1 MSHWYTPSEPAGV
14 VDGHVLLT
22 PEAASDDW
30 LAKVYDEDGYLLG
43 GEAVQADGGFSVAL
57 LRTPVSPKLAVHL
70 RSFGSDCTWVAN
82 AVLQEGRAFVT
93 VLPPHDAPPQPQDPA
108 PELVAES
115 FSAPVI
121 EPACVPELMSQ
132 LLLELLPEPV
142 LAPELEPELLLEPE
156 PEPEPELV
164 AAYVPAPVLMP
175 APAPEPLPIDASPW
189 VLTVRGQSVLLDTD
203 LAHLYGVLPRRL
215 GEQTKLHWHLFE
227 PAEVFRLTSDEKAQC
242 VATVARLN
250 KLRHSV
256 ALPYAYTEA
265 GALRL
270 AQWLNTPLAKER
282 LADVAQAFV
291 TARFSSPPCLAPVG
305 NTFDS
310 HPARER
316 PHKRV
321 HHSLQRLLHSEL

>member
-1 MSHWYTPSEPAGV
+1 MVHWHTSSEPAGV
-14 VDGHVLLT
+14 VDGHVQLT

-43 GEAVQADGGFSVAL
+43 GEAVQADGGFRVAL
-57 LRTPVSPKLAVHL
+57 LRTPVSPKLVVHL
-70 RSFGSDCTWVAN
+70 RSFGSDCTWVAH
-82 AVLQEGRAFVT
+82 ALLQEGLAFVT

-115 FSAPVI
+115 FT
-121 EPACVPELMSQ
+121 EPACVPELVSQ
-132 LLLELLPEPV
+132 LLLELLPESV
-142 LAPELEPELLLEPE
+142 LA

-164 AAYVPAPVLMP
+164 AAYVPAPVPMP
-175 APAPEPLPIDASPW
+175 ASEPLPIDASPW
-189 VLTVRGQSVLLDTD
+189 VLTVRGQPVLLDTD

-227 PAEVFRLTSDEKAQC
+227 PAEVFRLTSDEKAHC

-282 LADVAQAFV
+282 VADVAQAFV

-310 HPARER
+310 HPTRER

-321 HHSLQRLLHSEL
+321 HHSLQRLLHTEL

>member
-1 MSHWYTPSEPAGV
+1 MVGGLSMQVLKPMLHWYTPSEPAGV

-43 GEAVQADGGFSVAL
+43 GEAVQADGGFRVAL
-57 LRTPVSPKLAVHL
+57 LRTPVSPKLVVHL
-70 RSFGSDCTWVAN
+70 RSFGSDCTWVAH
-82 AVLQEGRAFVT
+82 ALLQEGRAFVT

-108 PELVAES
+108 PELLAEPFDERKVELVIEPVIES
-115 FSAPVI
+115 FTEPVI

-132 LLLELLPEPV
+132 LLLELLPEP
-142 LAPELEPELLLEPE
+142 
-156 PEPEPELV
+156 
-164 AAYVPAPVLMP
+164 
-175 APAPEPLPIDASPW
+175 EPLPIDASPW
-189 VLTVRGQSVLLDTD
+189 VLTVRRQPVLLDTD

-227 PAEVFRLTSDEKAQC
+227 PAEVFRLTSDEKAHC

-265 GALRL
+265 GSLRL

-282 LADVAQAFV
+282 VADVAQAFV
-291 TARFSSPPCLAPVG
+291 KARWSCAPAG
-305 NTFDS
+305 NAFDS

-321 HHSLQRLLHSEL
+321 HLSLQHLLHTEL